1 MAAIRMKWAD
11 FRKMENADRV
21 EREYVNSVAN
31 FRKDRKQKIA
41 DERRRWQVLYTTPN
55 GKPDKKRRPG
65 RPWDPSVLAKPDHM
79 THNPLVDLTAEIRAN
94 DSVLKP
100 GSDESVERSL
110 NRAALQH
117 YLDQVNTYEQ
127 MLLPIQ
133 NILCTTF
140 GGAPHHPTPQQQG
153 FGAIGAAMPTAL
165 ADIGATPSFWNQST
179 DAKERIRSNVE
190 KAIARARAVKERVDM
205 IQSRGKEVEATQ
217 AIGDDSMQSESVV
230 VEEDCGD

>member
-41 DERRRWQVLYTTPN
+41 DEKRKWQVRYTTPD

-79 THNPLVDLTAEIRAN
+79 THTPLVDLTAEIRAN

-127 MLLPIQ
+127 MLMPIQ
-133 NILCTTF
+133 NILSTTF
-140 GGAPHHPTPQQQG
+140 GGAPNHKTPEK
-153 FGAIGAAMPTAL
+153 
-165 ADIGATPSFWNQST
+165 QS
-179 DAKERIRSNVE
+179 S
-190 KAIARARAVKERVDM
+190 
-205 IQSRGKEVEATQ
+205 
-217 AIGDDSMQSESVV
+217 AIGDDSMQTSPARSNMPDFDQYHDDPSVLSDV
-230 VEEDCGD
+230 DGSSTGDSIHEKRSLDDMSSVTLPAN